1 MSQKPRHKHFIKF
14 FSSFRCLR
22 TVRRTIHVQA
32 HASAIRNVTRES
44 NLTNVLILKRYDKKG
59 MGLSSIL
66 FWFKSNQSKHFLY
79 LKACVLHK
87 FMITFRFAYV
97 YPLANLC
104 CRESKYLSHSL
115 SRSMLFYQNLA
126 FLSNIPLNTQ
136 TLYKNSSCFVSIIF

>member
-1 MSQKPRHKHFIKF
+1 
-14 FSSFRCLR
+14 
-22 TVRRTIHVQA
+22 
-32 HASAIRNVTRES
+32 
-44 NLTNVLILKRYDKKG
+44 

-66 FWFKSNQSKHFLY
+66 FWFKSSQSKHFLY

-104 CRESKYLSHSL
+104 CRESVHLSHSL

-136 TLYKNSSCFVSIIF
+136 TLYKSLLFCVYNILIQKHTKIIINKTFYMREYAGARLPLKFISLYLVFRLKVKTKGYPIVCEWNH